1 MEPFVLV
8 APELGWALRRTSGVT
23 VDRYTSTPD
32 AARYLGAYLLACPSR
47 VRQSLG
53 VSDSVLSKH
62 LKVLEGAGYVEATKA
77 RGRRTPIPGPR
88 SPVTACRP

>member
-1 MEPFVLV
+1 M
-8 APELGWALRRTSGVT
+8 
-23 VDRYTSTPD
+23 
-32 AARYLGAYLLACPSR
+32 
-47 VRQSLG
+47 RQSLG

-88 SPVTACRP
+88 SPVTAGRP